1 MRWIVTACAWSL
13 EGSHNAAGAPRTAGP
28 ERPARVHDGG
38 MTTVDHPAL
47 RPGFLRD
54 LLVAPHGPLA
64 RLEVVEESVSTN
76 TELAAAVAV
85 DPGAWPAPS
94 LLVAEHQVAGRGRAG
109 RGWQTPA
116 RTALTGSVLV
126 RPDVSR
132 ERLSWLPLLAGL
144 ATVRCLRATAGV
156 EAVVKWPNDV
166 LVPAPGEERAPEV
179 AGWGTHRKVAGIL
192 CELLPDGGAIVGVG
206 LNVLQD
212 ESELPVASATSLALV
227 GAATTDR
234 EILLTALE
242 ESFAQI
248 LGRWQEARG
257 DAAEAGLV
265 EECAEV
271 SATLGAQVR
280 VELTGGEQVTGEACG
295 FGPDGALLVLGA
307 DGRTHVLHSGD
318 VHHLRL
324 DGAAPRPASSASS
337 AAVDEV
343 PAG

>member
-1 MRWIVTACAWSL
+1 
-13 EGSHNAAGAPRTAGP
+13 
-28 ERPARVHDGG
+28 
-38 MTTVDHPAL
+38 MTTADHPAL

-64 RLEVVEESVSTN
+64 RLEVVEESTSTN
-76 TELAAAVAV
+76 TELAAAVAA
-85 DPGAWPAPS
+85 DPQAWPAPA

-109 RGWQTPA
+109 RGWETPA
-116 RTALTGSVLV
+116 RTALTGSLLV
-126 RPDVSR
+126 RPEVPR

-166 LVPAPGEERAPEV
+166 LVPAPGAAEGAAVEQ
-179 AGWGTHRKVAGIL
+179 AGWGTYRKVAGIL

-206 LNVLQD
+206 LNVLQN
-212 ESELPVASATSLALV
+212 ERELPVATATSLALV

-234 EILLTALE
+234 EVLLTALE

-248 LGRWQEARG
+248 LGRWQDAAG

-265 EECAEV
+265 EECVEV
-271 SATLGAQVR
+271 SATLGAHVR
-280 VELTGGEQVTGEACG
+280 VDLTGGGRVTGEACG
-295 FGPDGALLVLGA
+295 FGADGSLLVRAA
-307 DGRTHVLHSGD
+307 DGTTHVLHSGD

-324 DGAAPRPASSASS
+324 RDGAPAATGPTSGS
-337 AAVDEV
+337 EV

>member
-1 MRWIVTACAWSL
+1 
-13 EGSHNAAGAPRTAGP
+13 
-28 ERPARVHDGG
+28 
-38 MTTVDHPAL
+38 MTTADHLAL

-64 RLEVVEESVSTN
+64 RLEVVEESTSTN
-76 TELAAAVAV
+76 TELAAAVAA
-85 DPGAWPAPS
+85 DPQAWPAPA

-109 RGWQTPA
+109 RGWETPA
-116 RTALTGSVLV
+116 RTALTGSLLV
-126 RPDVSR
+126 RPEVPR

-166 LVPAPGEERAPEV
+166 LVPAPGADEGAAVEQ
-179 AGWGTHRKVAGIL
+179 AGWGTYRKVAGIL

-206 LNVLQD
+206 LNVLQND
-212 ESELPVASATSLALV
+212 RELPVATATSLALV

-234 EILLTALE
+234 EVLLTALE

-248 LGRWQEARG
+248 LGRWQDAAG

-265 EECAEV
+265 EECVEV
-271 SATLGAQVR
+271 SATLGAHVR
-280 VELTGGEQVTGEACG
+280 VDLTGGGRVTGEACG
-295 FGPDGALLVLGA
+295 FGADGSLLVRAA
-307 DGRTHVLHSGD
+307 DGTTHVLHSGD
-318 VHHLRL
+318 VRHLRL
-324 DGAAPRPASSASS
+324 RDGAPAATGPTSGS
-337 AAVDEV
+337 EV

>member
-1 MRWIVTACAWSL
+1 
-13 EGSHNAAGAPRTAGP
+13 
-28 ERPARVHDGG
+28 

-47 RPGFLRD
+47 RPGFLAD

-64 RLEVVEESVSTN
+64 RLEVVEESASTN
-76 TELAAAVAV
+76 TELAAAVAA
-85 DPGAWPAPS
+85 DPQAWPAPA
-94 LLVAEHQVAGRGRAG
+94 LLVAEHQVAGRGRSG

-116 RTALTGSVLV
+116 RTALTGSLLV
-126 RPDVSR
+126 RPDVPR

-166 LVPAPGEERAPEV
+166 LVPAPGTAEGAAREE
-179 AGWGTHRKVAGIL
+179 AGWGTYRKVAGIL

-206 LNVLQD
+206 LNVLQS
-212 ESELPVASATSLALV
+212 EHELPVASATSLALV

-234 EILLTALE
+234 EVLLTALE

-248 LGRWQEARG
+248 LGRWQAAGG
-257 DAAEAGLV
+257 DAVEAGLA

-280 VELTGGEQVTGEACG
+280 VDLTGGGQVVGEAHG
-295 FGPDGALLVLGA
+295 FGPDGSLVVREV
-307 DGRTHVLHSGD
+307 DGTDRVLHSGD

-324 DGAAPRPASSASS
+324 RDGARSGAAGGPTS
-337 AAVDEV
+337 AASATAATGPSDEV
-343 PAG
+343 TAGERGGAPGPLN